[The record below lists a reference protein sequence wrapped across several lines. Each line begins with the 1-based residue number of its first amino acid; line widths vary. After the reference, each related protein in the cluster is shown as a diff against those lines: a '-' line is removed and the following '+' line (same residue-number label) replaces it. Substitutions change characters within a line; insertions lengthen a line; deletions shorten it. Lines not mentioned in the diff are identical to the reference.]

1 MDPDSV
7 RLTLQVI
14 STDDLRDE
22 IARRVKEQA
31 ETDRLQFEVAE
42 KRRKTVI
49 LRRCM
54 TSVHHPPTDDVD
66 CERDED
72 YDALYAGKLLDYY
85 KESCNN
91 RGKIVVIVSAEW
103 QIGQTPDVWE
113 YRLPE

>member
-1 MDPDSV
+1 
-7 RLTLQVI
+7 
-14 STDDLRDE
+14 
-22 IARRVKEQA
+22 
-31 ETDRLQFEVAE
+31 
-42 KRRKTVI
+42 
-49 LRRCM
+49 
-54 TSVHHPPTDDVD
+54 VD